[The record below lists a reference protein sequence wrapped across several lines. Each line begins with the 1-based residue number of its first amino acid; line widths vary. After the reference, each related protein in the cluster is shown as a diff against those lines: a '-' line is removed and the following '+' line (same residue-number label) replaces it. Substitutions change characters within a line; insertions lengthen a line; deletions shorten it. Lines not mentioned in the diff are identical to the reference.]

1 MRHGRVLHLD
11 GIAVREMTKSSM
23 HREFLCEGKRWSV
36 VRIAGAHPAGSTLCF
51 RNDGACRSLT
61 FSRSGVPSE
70 MELQSMSEEV
80 LCALLLRATPE

>member
-1 MRHGRVLHLD
+1 VLHLD

-36 VRIAGAHPAGSTLCF
+36 VRIAGARPRGSTLCF
-51 RNDGACRSLT
+51 HSDEGCRSLT
-61 FSRSGVPSE
+61 FSVSTVPHE
-70 MELQSMSEEV
+70 QELQSMSEEV